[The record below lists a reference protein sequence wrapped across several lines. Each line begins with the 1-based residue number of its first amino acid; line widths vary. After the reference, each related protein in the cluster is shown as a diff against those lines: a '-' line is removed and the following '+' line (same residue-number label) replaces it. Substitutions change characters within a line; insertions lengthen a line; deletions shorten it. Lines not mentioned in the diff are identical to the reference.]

1 MTKRKNIVLFIINRF
16 APPITGGTIRVF
28 KNTKYLIQKNWQVYI
43 LCNSVNKLSQLKKIP
58 KLYSEIKGV
67 NIIDAPGLDEALK
80 RILSKILFKHID
92 NNNSIKISDNKVK
105 KTSFLPKLLKASL
118 QKIKKFLKKSI
129 IPDIWRYL
137 WVPFTIEKAKKLII
151 QKKIKYIITS
161 SPSQSTQLIG
171 LKLKRYFHDSIFWIA
186 DFRDLWS
193 LSPAISE
200 SNNKTKNV
208 NMSLERNI
216 IKNADKSIFISES
229 AKKLVLDFFK
239 ICENKERYFTITN
252 GYDEDDFKNISFS
265 QNNKNMKKLNINYI
279 GSIFGPRMRCKYP
292 EAIQTFLNRLTE
304 KNITAKNIIF
314 NFIGNLKQSYRIR
327 LSKIKNNID
336 IYPHLSHAEAI
347 SKMYEADILVVLLNK
362 SLEGSIAFTG
372 KIFEYLRTGKPILAI
387 CPKGEVT
394 NLIDKYSIGEAA
406 DPEDKDE
413 IASKIAV
420 MIKKIR
426 SEKNNYK
433 SLPDKIL
440 QNFNRKYLTDKL
452 ISILHKDNSK

>member
-1 MTKRKNIVLFIINRF
+1 MTERKNKILFIINRF

-28 KNTKYLIQKNWQVYI
+28 KYTKYLIQNNWQVYI

-67 NIIDAPGLDEALK
+67 NIIDAPGLDEVLK
-80 RILSKILFKHID
+80 GILSKILFKRNS
-92 NNNSIKISDNKVK
+92 NNIKISVNKAK
-105 KTSFLPKLLKASL
+105 KTSFLQKLLKVSL
-118 QKIKKFLKKSI
+118 QKIIKHLKKSI

-137 WVPFTIEKAKKLII
+137 WVPFTIEKAKKIII
-151 QKKIKYIITS
+151 QKNIKNIITS

-171 LKLKRYFHDSIFWIA
+171 LRLKRYFHDSIFWIA

-208 NMSLERNI
+208 NMSLERKI
-216 IKNADKSIFISES
+216 IKNADKNIFISES
-229 AKKLVLDFFK
+229 AEKLVLDFYK
-239 ICENKERYFTITN
+239 ICKNKKRYFTITN

-265 QNNKNMKKLNINYI
+265 QNNKNIKKLNINYI

-292 EAIQTFLNRLTE
+292 EAIQTFLNGLIVKNLTT
-304 KNITAKNIIF
+304 KNIVF

-327 LSKIKNNID
+327 LSKMKNNID
-336 IYPHLSHAEAI
+336 IYPHLSHKEAI
-347 SKMYEADILVVLLNK
+347 TKMYEADILVVLLNK
-362 SLEGSIAFTG
+362 SIEGSIAFTG
-372 KIFEYLRTGKPILAI
+372 KIFEYLKTGKPILAI

-394 NLIDKYSIGEAA
+394 RLIEKYSIGETA

-413 IASKIAV
+413 IVSKIAV

-426 SEKNNYK
+426 SEKSMYK
-433 SLPDKIL
+433 SLPDTIL
-440 QNFNRKYLTDKL
+440 LNFSRKHLTDKL
-452 ISILHKDNSK
+452 ISILQKNNSK